1 VRPDTS
7 QTTIF
12 TRMTALAEQT
22 GAVNLGQGFPDFDG
36 PQIVID
42 AAIEALRAGHN
53 QYAPL
58 PGVPP
63 LRQAIAA
70 HQRRRYG
77 IELDPDREVQVTFGA
92 TEALASALLALLEP
106 GDEVAFL
113 DPSYDSYPA
122 IAGLAGATVRPIT
135 LEPPQWRV
143 TPQAVAAAIGPRTR
157 VLLLN
162 SPHNPTGRVLR
173 RDELELLASACREHD
188 VVALTDEVYEHLL
201 FSGEHIP
208 IATLPA
214 MAERTLTVSSIGK
227 THSVTGWKVGWA
239 SGPAELIARLRS
251 VKQFLTFAGG
261 TPLQHAA
268 AAALSL
274 PDDVVERLVLALREK
289 RDRLAG
295 GLRDAGFEV
304 LACEGTYFLN
314 ADGASIGED
323 DATALCERLPHEAG
337 IVAIPTAAFA
347 ADPLGPTRSLIRFAF
362 PKRDEVIA
370 EAIDRLAR
378 WASRRR

>member
-1 VRPDTS
+1 
-7 QTTIF
+7 
-12 TRMTALAEQT
+12 
-22 GAVNLGQGFPDFDG
+22 
-36 PQIVID
+36 VID

-70 HQRRRYG
+70 HQLRHYG

-92 TEALASALLALLEP
+92 TEALAAALLALLEP

-122 IAGLAGATVRPIT
+122 IAMLAGATIRPIT
-135 LEPPQWRV
+135 LEPPHWAV
-143 TPQAVAAAIGPRTR
+143 TPAAVAAAIGPRTR

-173 RDELELLASACREHD
+173 REELELLASACREHD

-208 IATLPA
+208 IATLPG

-239 SGPAELIARLRS
+239 SGPAELVARLRS

-274 PDDVVERLVLALREK
+274 PDDIVEGLALALRDK

-295 GLRDAGFEV
+295 GLRDAGFDV
-304 LACEGTYFLN
+304 LGCEGTYFLN
-314 ADGASIGED
+314 ADGASIGEG

-347 ADPLGPTRSLIRFAF
+347 ADPLGPTHSLIRFAF

-378 WASRRR
+378 WANRHR